1 MLYCGLTSRSLRLLW
16 YSGAIQHCHHLLCL
30 MSLLEI
36 FLLPHCWPFLHFPI
50 SQRSAQSTS
59 ITTESRS
66 STALPAPYQY
76 QTLQVVLLSCRIR
89 PLASPGRPNR
99 QLGAQRAH
107 LPASTFTTI
116 MAINYLGIMIGFPV
130 LLAFA
135 LTNHP
140 GHSILLREAGN
151 AQHSHQGR
159 DGDEPGS

>member
-1 MLYCGLTSRSLRLLW
+1 MLWRSSSTPSPLALPHVVAGNI
-16 YSGAIQHCHHLLCL
+16 SST
-30 MSLLEI
+30 SLLALPAFSNQSEI
-36 FLLPHCWPFLHFPI
+36 G
-50 SQRSAQSTS
+50 S
-59 ITTESRS
+59 ININHTESRS

-76 QTLQVVLLSCRIR
+76 QTLRVVLLSCHIH
-89 PLASPGRPNR
+89 PLASPRRPNR

-116 MAINYLGIMIGFPV
+116 MAINYLSIMIGFPV
-130 LLAFA
+130 LLALA